1 MGAMAEPQR
10 DTRTRCDAWPARRRS
25 LARAMAWSSISI
37 WKIPPKPRLCG
48 AKADSAGALPP
59 LAFLIALAFLATAC
73 GAGQRPADV
82 GPRGTLRF
90 EVQPAAA
97 IVEVDE
103 QRVGPAEMFQ
113 ARGLL
118 LKPGR
123 HRVILRAEGYFTEY
137 RLVEITEDQ
146 VTVLELELR
155 PVPE

>member
-1 MGAMAEPQR
+1 M
-10 DTRTRCDAWPARRRS
+10 
-25 LARAMAWSSISI
+25 RAA
-37 WKIPPKPRLCG
+37 PL
-48 AKADSAGALPP
+48 AGALALL
-59 LAFLIALAFLATAC
+59 LAAC
-73 GAGQRPADV
+73 GAGQRPTDV

-90 EVQPAAA
+90 EVEPAGA

-113 ARGLL
+113 AKGLL
-118 LKPGR
+118 LKPGQ

-137 RLVEITEDQ
+137 RLIEIAEDQ